1 MSKEIKSYSLW
12 RLKRKG
18 GKKAYG
24 FCCCLVAKSRSTLFD
39 LMDCSSPGS
48 SVHGIF
54 QARILKWVAISFSR
68 ESSQPR
74 DRTCISCTGRQ
85 IFSTEPPGKPIHIL
99 NDVHKIT
106 KLKCLIKALII
117 HSILIILLACA
128 FVDTKVLFFELY
140 HIGEFFPGY
149 ILLFSGEEAG
159 GERERECVLLRLAV
173 VIPPTLS
180 LIPSTG
186 LRLTML

>member
-1 MSKEIKSYSLW
+1 M
-12 RLKRKG
+12 
-18 GKKAYG
+18 
-24 FCCCLVAKSRSTLFD
+24 
-39 LMDCSSPGS
+39 
-48 SVHGIF
+48 
-54 QARILKWVAISFSR
+54 
-68 ESSQPR
+68 
-74 DRTCISCTGRQ
+74 
-85 IFSTEPPGKPIHIL
+85 PPGKPIHIL

-159 GERERECVLLRLAV
+159 GERERVSVSV
-173 VIPPTLS
+173 V
-180 LIPSTG
+180 
-186 LRLTML
+186 